1 MKKFKKPQFKL
12 LKEFK
17 AFITKGNVVDLAVGM
32 IIGAAFT
39 AIVTALV
46 NNIFKPL
53 INAIPMGNIEG
64 LITML
69 VSKNSEGLTLDQFVA
84 AGNVASAF
92 AVDLTKSVYI
102 DWGAFIMAIIN
113 FLITALVLF
122 SLVKLINMVRGGFT
136 GLRHDAQFMESLT
149 DEEKATIKGKV
160 PTKKELRAIKAA
172 RDEKEVQAQAEAQ
185 AAQEANKPE
194 TTEDIL
200 RQIRDLLKAQQ
211 LQSAQKL
218 IDEAGIDVA
227 ASDNQ

>member
-1 MKKFKKPQFKL
+1 MKKFKKPEFKL

-53 INAIPMGNIEG
+53 INAIPMGDLQG

-69 VSKNSEGLTLDQFVA
+69 VAKNAEGLTAAECAQKGVEFV
-84 AGNVASAF
+84 
-92 AVDLTKSVYI
+92 VDMTKSVYI

-122 SLVKLINMVRGGFT
+122 AMVKLINMVRGGFT
-136 GLRHDAQFMESLT
+136 GLRRDTKFLESLT
-149 DEEKATIKGKV
+149 PEEKATIKGKIA
-160 PTKKELRAIKAA
+160 TKKELRAIKAA
-172 RDEKEVQAQAEAQ
+172 RDAAAEQAAAEA
-185 AAQEANKPE
+185 AAKAEAEKPE
-194 TTEDIL
+194 TTDDLL
-200 RQIRDLLKAQQ
+200 REIRDLLKAQQ

-218 IDEAGIDVA
+218 IEDAGIDVA
-227 ASDNQ
+227 AADKE

>member
-1 MKKFKKPQFKL
+1 MKKFKKPELKL

-53 INAIPMGNIEG
+53 INAIPMGDLQG

-69 VSKNSEGLTLDQFVA
+69 VAKNAEGLTAAECAQKGVEFV
-84 AGNVASAF
+84 
-92 AVDLTKSVYI
+92 VDMTKSVYI

-122 SLVKLINMVRGGFT
+122 AMVKLINMVRGGFT
-136 GLRHDAQFMESLT
+136 GLKRDTKFIESLT
-149 DEEKATIKGKV
+149 PEEKATIKGKFA
-160 PTKKELRAIKAA
+160 TKKELRAIKAA
-172 RDEKEVQAQAEAQ
+172 RDEAAEQAAAEA
-185 AAQEANKPE
+185 AAKAEAEKPE
-194 TTEDIL
+194 TTDDLL
-200 RQIRDLLKAQQ
+200 REIRDLLKAQQ
-211 LQSAQKL
+211 LQGAQKL
-218 IDEAGIDVA
+218 ISEAEAKIAAADAEID
-227 ASDNQ
+227 

>member
-1 MKKFKKPQFKL
+1 MKKFKKPEFKL

-53 INAIPMGNIEG
+53 INAIPMGDLQG

-69 VSKNSEGLTLDQFVA
+69 VAKNAEGLTAAECAQKGVEFV
-84 AGNVASAF
+84 
-92 AVDLTKSVYI
+92 VDMTKSVYI

-122 SLVKLINMVRGGFT
+122 AMVKLINMVRGGFT
-136 GLRHDAQFMESLT
+136 GLKRDTKFIESLT
-149 DEEKATIKGKV
+149 PEEKATIKGKFA
-160 PTKKELRAIKAA
+160 TKKELRAIKAA
-172 RDEKEVQAQAEAQ
+172 RDEAAEQAAAEA
-185 AAQEANKPE
+185 AAKAEAEKPE
-194 TTEDIL
+194 TTDDLL
-200 RQIRDLLKAQQ
+200 REIRDLLKAQQ
-211 LQSAQKL
+211 LQGAQKL
-218 IDEAGIDVA
+218 ISEAEAKIAAADAEID
-227 ASDNQ
+227 

>member
-1 MKKFKKPQFKL
+1 MKKFKKPEFKL

-53 INAIPMGNIEG
+53 INAIPMGDLQG

-69 VSKNSEGLTLDQFVA
+69 VAKNAEGLTAAECAQKGVEFV
-84 AGNVASAF
+84 
-92 AVDLTKSVYI
+92 VDMTKSVYI

-122 SLVKLINMVRGGFT
+122 AMVKLINMVRGGFT
-136 GLRHDAQFMESLT
+136 GLRRDTKFLESLT
-149 DEEKATIKGKV
+149 PEEKATIKGKIA
-160 PTKKELRAIKAA
+160 TKKELRAIKAA
-172 RDEKEVQAQAEAQ
+172 RDAAAEQAAAEA
-185 AAQEANKPE
+185 AAKAEAEKPE
-194 TTEDIL
+194 TTDDLL
-200 RQIRDLLKAQQ
+200 REIRDLLKAQQ

-218 IDEAGIDVA
+218 IEDAGVDVA
-227 ASDNQ
+227 AADKE